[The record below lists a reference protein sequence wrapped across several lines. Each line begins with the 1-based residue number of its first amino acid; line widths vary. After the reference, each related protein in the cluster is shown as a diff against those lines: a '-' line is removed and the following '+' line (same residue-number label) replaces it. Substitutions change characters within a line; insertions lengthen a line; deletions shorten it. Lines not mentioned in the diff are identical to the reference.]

1 MNALIPTPLLH
12 RYGCEDVAKANAI
25 VLKRRLSR
33 SCGAIEA
40 PLGSNTLTSPGTGHA
55 SP

>member
-12 RYGCEDVAKANAI
+12 RYGCEDLAEANAI
-25 VLKRRLSR
+25 VMRRLSQ

-40 PLGSNTLTSPGTGHA
+40 PLGSDTLTSPGTGHA